1 MQKSVGNPGKESPR
15 VLIVGGGLA
24 GLAASAMLSKHG
36 CQVTVLETR
45 PKTGGRADSYLDPVS
60 DELVDHCQHISM
72 GCCTN
77 LSHFCRMMGLEQF
90 FQDEGNLYFM
100 TADRKVSQ
108 LNADDLPAPLHLAR
122 SFIHA
127 TYLSYA
133 DKIRLGL
140 AFLLL
145 RLKEGDESVSFGDW
159 LVAHFQTPTLMER
172 FWKPVLISALNTPI
186 EKASFKYCR
195 KVVVDTFFADRKAY
209 RLKLPSLPLGELFG
223 PRLFQQLEGLGVAIR
238 LGSTVRSVLFDNEKA
253 TGVLLQNGDILE
265 ADHVVLAVP
274 FQRLKGLM
282 GEKVDETVLG
292 LQSSPITSVH
302 VWLDKRI
309 TELPHVVMLDT
320 LSHWLFYRGENS
332 LGEHFYQVV
341 ISASADA
348 LRSGYDAIQAK
359 VLAEM
364 NVFFPAMG
372 SAKVLRIKVVTEKR
386 ATFAS
391 SVEVDKFRPEQ
402 ATRWPN
408 LFLAGDYTKT
418 GWPATMEGAVRS
430 GYLAAE
436 KLLKSMGVKAR
447 CLQPDLNGVITED

>member
-1 MQKSVGNPGKESPR
+1 M
-15 VLIVGGGLA
+15 A
-24 GLAASAMLSKHG
+24 GLAASAMLSKYG
-36 CQVTVLETR
+36 CKVMVLETR

-77 LSHFCRMMGLEQF
+77 LSHFCRWMGLEQF

-100 TADRKVSQ
+100 TPDRKISH
-108 LNADDLPAPLHLAR
+108 LSSDDLPAPLHLAR
-122 SFIHA
+122 SFLRA
-127 TYLSYA
+127 SYLSYSE
-133 DKIRLGL
+133 KIRLGL

-159 LVAHFQTPTLMER
+159 LMAHFQTPSLIER
-172 FWKPVLISALNTPI
+172 FWKPVLVSALNTPI

-195 KVVVDTFFADRKAY
+195 KVVVDSFFADRKAY
-209 RLKLPSLPLGELFG
+209 RLKLPSLPLAELFG
-223 PRLFQQLEGLGVAIR
+223 PRLFQQLKGFGVNIR

-253 TGVLLQNGDILE
+253 KGVLLQNGDILE

-274 FQRLKGLM
+274 FHRLKSLL
-282 GEKVDETVLG
+282 GEKIDETILG

-302 VWLDKRI
+302 IWLEQRI
-309 TELPHVVMLDT
+309 TDLPHVVMLDT
-320 LSHWLFYRGENS
+320 LSHWLFYRGKNS
-332 LGEHFYQVV
+332 IGEHFYQVV

-348 LRSGYDAIQAK
+348 LGMGYEAIQAK
-359 VLAEM
+359 VLAELHEFFGAM
-364 NVFFPAMG
+364 N
-372 SAKVLRIKVVTEKR
+372 SAKVLRAKVVTEKR
-386 ATFAS
+386 ATFGS
-391 SVEVDKFRPEQ
+391 LVGVDDFRPDQ

-447 CLQPDLNGVITED
+447 CLQPDLNGVNADD

>member
-1 MQKSVGNPGKESPR
+1 M
-15 VLIVGGGLA
+15 A
-24 GLAASAMLSKHG
+24 GLAASAMLSKYG
-36 CQVTVLETR
+36 CKVMVLETR

-77 LSHFCRMMGLEQF
+77 LSHFCRWMGLEQF

-100 TADRKVSQ
+100 TPDRKISH
-108 LNADDLPAPLHLAR
+108 LSSDDLPAPLHLAR
-122 SFIHA
+122 SFLRA
-127 TYLSYA
+127 SYLSYSE
-133 DKIRLGL
+133 KIRLGL

-159 LVAHFQTPTLMER
+159 LVAHFQTPSLIER
-172 FWKPVLISALNTPI
+172 FWKPVLVSALNTPI

-195 KVVVDTFFADRKAY
+195 KVVVDSFFADRKAY
-209 RLKLPSLPLGELFG
+209 RLKLPSLPLAELFG
-223 PRLFQQLEGLGVAIR
+223 PRLLQQLKGFGVNIR

-253 TGVLLQNGDILE
+253 KGVLLQNGDILE

-274 FQRLKGLM
+274 FQRLKSLL
-282 GEKVDETVLG
+282 GEKIDETILG

-302 VWLDKRI
+302 MWLDQRI
-309 TELPHVVMLDT
+309 TDLPHVVMLDT
-320 LSHWLFYRGENS
+320 LSHWLFYRGKNS
-332 LGEHFYQVV
+332 HGEHFYQVV

-348 LRSGYDAIQAK
+348 LGMGYEAIQAK
-359 VLAEM
+359 VLAELHEFFGAM
-364 NVFFPAMG
+364 N
-372 SAKVLRIKVVTEKR
+372 SAKVLRAKVVTEKR

-391 SVEVDKFRPEQ
+391 MVGVDDFRPDQ

-447 CLQPDLNGVITED
+447 CLQPDLNGVNTDD

>member
-1 MQKSVGNPGKESPR
+1 M
-15 VLIVGGGLA
+15 A
-24 GLAASAMLSKHG
+24 GLAASAMLSKYG
-36 CQVTVLETR
+36 CKVMVLETR

-77 LSHFCRMMGLEQF
+77 LSHFCRWMGLEQF

-100 TADRKVSQ
+100 TPDRKISH
-108 LNADDLPAPLHLAR
+108 LSSDDLPAPLHLAR
-122 SFIHA
+122 SFLRA
-127 TYLSYA
+127 SYLSYSE
-133 DKIRLGL
+133 KIRLGL

-159 LVAHFQTPTLMER
+159 LMAHFQTPSLIER
-172 FWKPVLISALNTPI
+172 FWKPVLVSALNTPI

-195 KVVVDTFFADRKAY
+195 KVVVDSFFVDRKAY
-209 RLKLPSLPLGELFG
+209 RLKLPSLPLAKLFG
-223 PRLFQQLEGLGVAIR
+223 PRLFQQLKGFGVNIR

-253 TGVLLQNGDILE
+253 KGVLLQNGDILE
-265 ADHVVLAVP
+265 ADHVILAVP
-274 FQRLKGLM
+274 FQRLKSLL
-282 GEKVDETVLG
+282 GEKIDERILG

-302 VWLDKRI
+302 MWLDQRI
-309 TELPHVVMLDT
+309 TDLPHVVMLDT
-320 LSHWLFYRGENS
+320 LSHWLFYRGKNS

-348 LRSGYDAIQAK
+348 LGMGYEAIQAK
-359 VLAEM
+359 VLAELHEFFGAM
-364 NVFFPAMG
+364 N
-372 SAKVLRIKVVTEKR
+372 SAKVLRAKVVTEKR

-391 SVEVDKFRPEQ
+391 LIGVDDFRPDQ
-402 ATRWPN
+402 ATRWSN

-447 CLQPDLNGVITED
+447 CLQPDLNGVITDD

>member
-1 MQKSVGNPGKESPR
+1 
-15 VLIVGGGLA
+15 LA
-24 GLAASAMLSKHG
+24 GLAASAMLSKYG
-36 CQVTVLETR
+36 CKVMVLETR

-77 LSHFCRMMGLEQF
+77 LSHFCRWMGLEQF

-100 TADRKVSQ
+100 TPDRKISH
-108 LNADDLPAPLHLAR
+108 LSSDDLPAPLHLAR
-122 SFIHA
+122 SFLRA
-127 TYLSYA
+127 SYLSYSE
-133 DKIRLGL
+133 KIRLGL

-159 LVAHFQTPTLMER
+159 LVAHFQTPSLIER
-172 FWKPVLISALNTPI
+172 FWKPVLVSALNTPI

-195 KVVVDTFFADRKAY
+195 KVVVDSFFADRKAY
-209 RLKLPSLPLGELFG
+209 RLKLPSLPLAELFG
-223 PRLFQQLEGLGVAIR
+223 PRLFQQLKGFGVNIR
-238 LGSTVRSVLFDNEKA
+238 LGSTVRSVLFDNEKV
-253 TGVLLQNGDILE
+253 TGVLLQNGEILE

-274 FQRLKGLM
+274 FQRLKSLL
-282 GEKVDETVLG
+282 GEKIDEPILG

-302 VWLDKRI
+302 MWFDQRI
-309 TELPHVVMLDT
+309 TDLPHVVMLDT
-320 LSHWLFYRGENS
+320 LSHWLFYRGKNS

-348 LRSGYDAIQAK
+348 LGMGYEAIQAK
-359 VLAEM
+359 VLAELHEFFGAM
-364 NVFFPAMG
+364 N
-372 SAKVLRIKVVTEKR
+372 SAKVLRAKVVTEKR
-386 ATFAS
+386 ATFGS
-391 SVEVDKFRPEQ
+391 LVGVDDFRPDQ
-402 ATRWPN
+402 ATRWSN

-436 KLLKSMGVKAR
+436 KLLKSMGFKAR
-447 CLQPDLNGVITED
+447 CLQPDLNGVITDD

>member
-1 MQKSVGNPGKESPR
+1 
-15 VLIVGGGLA
+15 LA
-24 GLAASAMLSKHG
+24 GLAASAMLSKYG
-36 CQVTVLETR
+36 CKVMVLETR

-77 LSHFCRMMGLEQF
+77 LSHFCRWMGLEQF

-100 TADRKVSQ
+100 TPDRKISH
-108 LNADDLPAPLHLAR
+108 LSSDDLPAPLHLAR
-122 SFIHA
+122 SFLRA
-127 TYLSYA
+127 SYLSYSE
-133 DKIRLGL
+133 KIRLGL

-159 LVAHFQTPTLMER
+159 LVAHFQTPSLIER
-172 FWKPVLISALNTPI
+172 FWKPVLVSALNTPI

-195 KVVVDTFFADRKAY
+195 KVVVDSFFVDRKAY
-209 RLKLPSLPLGELFG
+209 RLKLPSLPLAELFG
-223 PRLFQQLEGLGVAIR
+223 PRLLQQLKGFGVNIR

-253 TGVLLQNGDILE
+253 KGVLLQNGDILE

-274 FQRLKGLM
+274 FHRLKSLL
-282 GEKVDETVLG
+282 GEKIDETILG

-302 VWLDKRI
+302 MWLDQRI
-309 TELPHVVMLDT
+309 TDLPHVVMLDT
-320 LSHWLFYRGENS
+320 LSHWLFYRGKNS

-348 LRSGYDAIQAK
+348 LGMGYEAIQAK
-359 VLAEM
+359 VLAELHEFFSAM
-364 NVFFPAMG
+364 N
-372 SAKVLRIKVVTEKR
+372 SAKVLRAKVVTEKR

-391 SVEVDKFRPEQ
+391 LVGVDDFRPDQ
-402 ATRWPN
+402 ATRWSN

-447 CLQPDLNGVITED
+447 CLQPDLNGVITDD

>member
-1 MQKSVGNPGKESPR
+1 M
-15 VLIVGGGLA
+15 A
-24 GLAASAMLSKHG
+24 GLAASAMLSKYG
-36 CQVTVLETR
+36 CKVMVLETR

-77 LSHFCRMMGLEQF
+77 LSHFCRWMGLEQF

-100 TADRKVSQ
+100 TPDRKISH
-108 LNADDLPAPLHLAR
+108 LSSDDLPAPLHLAR
-122 SFIHA
+122 SFLRA
-127 TYLSYA
+127 SYLSYSE
-133 DKIRLGL
+133 KIRLGL

-159 LVAHFQTPTLMER
+159 LVAHFQTPSLIER
-172 FWKPVLISALNTPI
+172 FWKPVLVSALNTPI

-195 KVVVDTFFADRKAY
+195 KVVVDSFFADRKAY
-209 RLKLPSLPLGELFG
+209 RLKLPSLPLAELFG
-223 PRLFQQLEGLGVAIR
+223 PRLFQQLKGFGINIR

-253 TGVLLQNGDILE
+253 KGVLLQNGDILE

-274 FQRLKGLM
+274 FQRLKSLL
-282 GEKVDETVLG
+282 GEKIDETILG

-302 VWLDKRI
+302 MWLDQRI
-309 TELPHVVMLDT
+309 TDLPHVVMLDT
-320 LSHWLFYRGENS
+320 LSHWLFYRGKNS

-348 LRSGYDAIQAK
+348 LGMGYEAIQAK
-359 VLAEM
+359 VLAELHEFFSAM
-364 NVFFPAMG
+364 N
-372 SAKVLRIKVVTEKR
+372 SAKVLRAKVVTEKR
-386 ATFAS
+386 ATFGS
-391 SVEVDKFRPEQ
+391 LVGVDDFRPDQ

-447 CLQPDLNGVITED
+447 CLQPDLNGVITDD

>member
-1 MQKSVGNPGKESPR
+1 MQNPHGNLGKESPH

-24 GLAASAMLSKHG
+24 GLAASAMLSNYG
-36 CQVTVLETR
+36 CKVTVLETR

-77 LSHFCRMMGLEQF
+77 LSHFCRWMGLEQF
-90 FQDEGNLYFM
+90 FQDEENLYFM
-100 TADRKVSQ
+100 TPDGKVSH
-108 LNADDLPAPLHLAR
+108 LKGDNLPAPLHLAR
-122 SFIHA
+122 SFLKA
-127 TYLSYA
+127 SYLTYSE
-133 DKIRLGL
+133 KIRLGL

-159 LVAHFQTPTLMER
+159 LLAHFQTPSLIER
-172 FWKPVLISALNTPI
+172 FWKPVLVSALNTPI

-195 KVVVDTFFADRKAY
+195 KVVVDSFFADRKAY
-209 RLKLPSLPLGELFG
+209 RLKLPSLPLAELFG
-223 PRLFQQLEGLGVAIR
+223 PRLFQRLKGFGVTIR
-238 LGSTVRSVLFDNEKA
+238 LGSTIRSVLFDNEKV
-253 TGVLLQNGDILE
+253 TGVLLQNGEILE

-274 FQRLKGLM
+274 FQRLKSLL
-282 GEKVDETVLG
+282 GEKIDEPILG

-302 VWLDKRI
+302 MWFDQRI
-309 TELPHVVMLDT
+309 TDLPHVVMLDT
-320 LSHWLFYRGENS
+320 LSHWLFYRGKNS

-348 LRSGYDAIQAK
+348 LEMGYEAIQAK
-359 VLAEM
+359 VLAELHDFFGAM
-364 NVFFPAMG
+364 N
-372 SAKVLRIKVVTEKR
+372 SAKVLRAKVVTEKK

-391 SVEVDKFRPEQ
+391 SANVDYFRPDQ

-408 LFLAGDYTKT
+408 LFLAGDFTKT

-447 CLQPDLNGVITED
+447 CLQPDLNGVITVD

>member
-1 MQKSVGNPGKESPR
+1 M
-15 VLIVGGGLA
+15 A
-24 GLAASAMLSKHG
+24 GLAASAMLSKYG
-36 CQVTVLETR
+36 CKVMVLETR

-77 LSHFCRMMGLEQF
+77 LSHFCRWMGLEQF

-100 TADRKVSQ
+100 TPDRKISH
-108 LNADDLPAPLHLAR
+108 LSSDDLPAPLHLAR
-122 SFIHA
+122 SFLRA
-127 TYLSYA
+127 SYLSYSE
-133 DKIRLGL
+133 KIRLGL

-145 RLKEGDESVSFGDW
+145 RLKRGDESVSFGDW
-159 LVAHFQTPTLMER
+159 LMAHFQTPSLIER
-172 FWKPVLISALNTPI
+172 FWKPVLVSALNTPI

-195 KVVVDTFFADRKAY
+195 KVVVDSFFVDRKAY
-209 RLKLPSLPLGELFG
+209 RLKLPFLPLAELFG
-223 PRLFQQLEGLGVAIR
+223 PRLLQQLKGFGVNIR

-253 TGVLLQNGDILE
+253 KGVLLQNGDILE
-265 ADHVVLAVP
+265 ADHVILAVP
-274 FQRLKGLM
+274 FQRLKSLL
-282 GEKVDETVLG
+282 GEKIDERILG

-302 VWLDKRI
+302 MWLDQRI
-309 TELPHVVMLDT
+309 TDLPHVVMLDT
-320 LSHWLFYRGENS
+320 LSHWLFYRGKNS

-348 LRSGYDAIQAK
+348 LGMGYEAIQAK
-359 VLAEM
+359 VLAELHEFFGAM
-364 NVFFPAMG
+364 N
-372 SAKVLRIKVVTEKR
+372 SAKVLRAKVVTEKR

-391 SVEVDKFRPEQ
+391 LVGVDDFRPDQ

-447 CLQPDLNGVITED
+447 CLQPDLNGVITDD

>member
-1 MQKSVGNPGKESPR
+1 
-15 VLIVGGGLA
+15 LA
-24 GLAASAMLSKHG
+24 GLAASAMLSKYG
-36 CQVTVLETR
+36 CKVMVLETR

-77 LSHFCRMMGLEQF
+77 LSHFCRWMGLEQF

-100 TADRKVSQ
+100 TPDRKISH
-108 LNADDLPAPLHLAR
+108 LSSDDLPAPLHLAR
-122 SFIHA
+122 SFLRA
-127 TYLSYA
+127 SYLSYSE
-133 DKIRLGL
+133 KIRLGL

-159 LVAHFQTPTLMER
+159 LVAHFQTPSLIER
-172 FWKPVLISALNTPI
+172 FWKPVLVSALNTPI

-195 KVVVDTFFADRKAY
+195 KVVVDSFFADRKAY
-209 RLKLPSLPLGELFG
+209 RLKLPSLPLAELFG
-223 PRLFQQLEGLGVAIR
+223 PRLFQQLEGFGINIR

-253 TGVLLQNGDILE
+253 KGVLLQNGDILE

-274 FQRLKGLM
+274 FHRLKSLL
-282 GEKVDETVLG
+282 GEKIDETILG

-302 VWLDKRI
+302 MWLDQRI
-309 TELPHVVMLDT
+309 TDLPHVVMLDT
-320 LSHWLFYRGENS
+320 LSHWLFYRGKNS

-348 LRSGYDAIQAK
+348 LGMGYETIQAK
-359 VLAEM
+359 VLAELHEFFGAM
-364 NVFFPAMG
+364 N
-372 SAKVLRIKVVTEKR
+372 SAKVLRAKVVTEKR
-386 ATFAS
+386 ATFGS
-391 SVEVDKFRPEQ
+391 LVGVDDFRPDQ
-402 ATRWPN
+402 ATRWSN

-436 KLLKSMGVKAR
+436 KLLKSMGFKAR
-447 CLQPDLNGVITED
+447 CLQPDLNGVITDD

>member
-1 MQKSVGNPGKESPR
+1 M
-15 VLIVGGGLA
+15 A
-24 GLAASAMLSKHG
+24 GLAASAMLSKYG
-36 CQVTVLETR
+36 CKVMVLETR

-77 LSHFCRMMGLEQF
+77 LSHFCRWMGLEQF

-100 TADRKVSQ
+100 TPDRKISH
-108 LNADDLPAPLHLAR
+108 LSSDDLPAPLHLAR
-122 SFIHA
+122 SFLRA
-127 TYLSYA
+127 SYLSYSE
-133 DKIRLGL
+133 KIRLGL

-159 LVAHFQTPTLMER
+159 LVAHFQTPSLIER
-172 FWKPVLISALNTPI
+172 FWKPVLVSALNTPI

-195 KVVVDTFFADRKAY
+195 KVVVDSFFVDRKAY
-209 RLKLPSLPLGELFG
+209 RLKLPSLPLAELFG
-223 PRLFQQLEGLGVAIR
+223 PRLFQQLKGFGVNIR

-253 TGVLLQNGDILE
+253 KGVLLQNGDILE

-274 FQRLKGLM
+274 FQRLKSLL
-282 GEKVDETVLG
+282 GEKIDETILG

-302 VWLDKRI
+302 MWLDQRI
-309 TELPHVVMLDT
+309 TDLPHAVMLDT
-320 LSHWLFYRGENS
+320 LSHWLFYRGKNS

-348 LRSGYDAIQAK
+348 LGMGYETIRAK
-359 VLAEM
+359 VLAELHEFFGAM
-364 NVFFPAMG
+364 N
-372 SAKVLRIKVVTEKR
+372 SAKVLRAKVVTEKR
-386 ATFAS
+386 ATFGS
-391 SVEVDKFRPEQ
+391 LVGVDDFRPDQ
-402 ATRWPN
+402 ATRWSN

-447 CLQPDLNGVITED
+447 CLQPDLNGVITDD

>member
-1 MQKSVGNPGKESPR
+1 M
-15 VLIVGGGLA
+15 A
-24 GLAASAMLSKHG
+24 GLAASAMLSKYG
-36 CQVTVLETR
+36 CKVMVLETR

-77 LSHFCRMMGLEQF
+77 LSHFCRWMGLEQF

-100 TADRKVSQ
+100 TPDRKISH
-108 LNADDLPAPLHLAR
+108 LSSDDLPAPLHLVR
-122 SFIHA
+122 SFLRA
-127 TYLSYA
+127 SYLSYSE
-133 DKIRLGL
+133 KIRLGL

-159 LVAHFQTPTLMER
+159 LVAHFQTPSLIER
-172 FWKPVLISALNTPI
+172 FWKPVLVSALNTPI

-195 KVVVDTFFADRKAY
+195 KVVVDSFFADRKAY
-209 RLKLPSLPLGELFG
+209 RLKLPSLPLAELFG
-223 PRLFQQLEGLGVAIR
+223 PRLFQQLKGFGLNIR

-274 FQRLKGLM
+274 FQRLKSLL
-282 GEKVDETVLG
+282 GEKIDETILG

-302 VWLDKRI
+302 MWLDRRI
-309 TELPHVVMLDT
+309 TDLPHVVMLDT
-320 LSHWLFYRGENS
+320 LSHWLFYRGKNS

-348 LRSGYDAIQAK
+348 LGMGYEAIQAK
-359 VLAEM
+359 VLAELHEFFSAM
-364 NVFFPAMG
+364 N
-372 SAKVLRIKVVTEKR
+372 SAKVLRAKVVTEKR

-391 SVEVDKFRPEQ
+391 LVGVDDFRPDQ
-402 ATRWPN
+402 ATRWSN

-447 CLQPDLNGVITED
+447 CLQPDLNGVITDD

>member
-1 MQKSVGNPGKESPR
+1 M
-15 VLIVGGGLA
+15 A
-24 GLAASAMLSKHG
+24 GLAASAMLSKYG
-36 CQVTVLETR
+36 CKVMVLETR

-77 LSHFCRMMGLEQF
+77 LSHFCRWMGLEQF

-100 TADRKVSQ
+100 TPDRKISH
-108 LNADDLPAPLHLAR
+108 LSSDDLPAPLHLAR
-122 SFIHA
+122 SFLRA
-127 TYLSYA
+127 SYLSYSE
-133 DKIRLGL
+133 KIRLGL

-159 LVAHFQTPTLMER
+159 LMAHFQTPSLIER
-172 FWKPVLISALNTPI
+172 FWKPVLVSALNTPI

-195 KVVVDTFFADRKAY
+195 KVVVDSFFADRKAY
-209 RLKLPSLPLGELFG
+209 RLKLPSLPLAELFG
-223 PRLFQQLEGLGVAIR
+223 PRLFQQLKGFGVNIR

-274 FQRLKGLM
+274 FQRLKSLL
-282 GEKVDETVLG
+282 GEKIDETILG

-302 VWLDKRI
+302 MWLDQRI
-309 TELPHVVMLDT
+309 TDLPHVVMLDT
-320 LSHWLFYRGENS
+320 LSHWLFYRGKNS

-348 LRSGYDAIQAK
+348 LGMGYEAIQAK
-359 VLAEM
+359 VLAELHEFFSAM
-364 NVFFPAMG
+364 N
-372 SAKVLRIKVVTEKR
+372 SAKVLRAKVVTEKR
-386 ATFAS
+386 ATFGS
-391 SVEVDKFRPEQ
+391 LVGVDDFRPDQ
-402 ATRWPN
+402 ATRWSN

-447 CLQPDLNGVITED
+447 CLQPDLNGVITDD

>member
-1 MQKSVGNPGKESPR
+1 MQKSVGKPGKQSPH
-15 VLIVGGGLA
+15 VMVVGGGLA
-24 GLAASAMLSKHG
+24 GLAASAMLSKYG
-36 CQVTVLETR
+36 CKVMVLETR

-77 LSHFCRMMGLEQF
+77 LSHFCRWMGLEQF

-100 TADRKVSQ
+100 TPDRKISH
-108 LNADDLPAPLHLAR
+108 LSSDDLPAPLHLAR
-122 SFIHA
+122 SFLRA
-127 TYLSYA
+127 SYLSYSE
-133 DKIRLGL
+133 KIRLGL

-159 LVAHFQTPTLMER
+159 LVAHFQTPSLIER
-172 FWKPVLISALNTPI
+172 FWKPVLVSALNTPI

-195 KVVVDTFFADRKAY
+195 KVVVDSFFADRKAY
-209 RLKLPSLPLGELFG
+209 RLKLPSLPLAELFG
-223 PRLFQQLEGLGVAIR
+223 PRLFQQLKGFGVNIR

-253 TGVLLQNGDILE
+253 KGVLLQNGDILE

-274 FQRLKGLM
+274 FHRLKSLL
-282 GEKVDETVLG
+282 GEKIDETILG

-302 VWLDKRI
+302 MWLDQRI
-309 TELPHVVMLDT
+309 TDLPHVVMLDT
-320 LSHWLFYRGENS
+320 LSHWLFYRGKNS

-348 LRSGYDAIQAK
+348 LGMGYEAIQAK
-359 VLAEM
+359 VLAELHEFFSAM
-364 NVFFPAMG
+364 N
-372 SAKVLRIKVVTEKR
+372 SAKVLRAKVVTEKR

-391 SVEVDKFRPEQ
+391 LVGVDHFRPDQ
-402 ATRWPN
+402 ATRWSN

-447 CLQPDLNGVITED
+447 CLQPDLNGVITDD